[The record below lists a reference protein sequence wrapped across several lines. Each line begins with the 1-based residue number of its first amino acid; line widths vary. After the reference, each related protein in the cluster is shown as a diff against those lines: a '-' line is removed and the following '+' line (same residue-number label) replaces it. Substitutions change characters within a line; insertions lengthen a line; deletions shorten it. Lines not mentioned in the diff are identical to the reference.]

1 VRPINSRRPWRFPAA
16 LALATIVCC
25 GAQDKPPTAA
35 LSPDERYLVDA
46 YVRVRR
52 AGALYPYQREAA
64 DSTLA
69 HLAGV
74 VDTVRVA
81 RVISGLNASP
91 ERWTLIFQTIEQELG
106 AKSGAQPSESTRG

>member
-1 VRPINSRRPWRFPAA
+1 MRPICSRRPWRFLAA
-16 LALATIVCC
+16 AFIATIICC
-25 GAQDKPPTAA
+25 SAEEKSPDAG

-52 AGALYPYQREAA
+52 AGAFYPYQREIA
-64 DSTLA
+64 DSMLA

-81 RVISGLNASP
+81 RTISSLNATP
-91 ERWTLIFQTIEQELG
+91 ERWAFIFKSIEEAL
-106 AKSGAQPSESTRG
+106 APPAAQPSESTGS

>member
-1 VRPINSRRPWRFPAA
+1 MLAA
-16 LALATIVCC
+16 AVIATIVCC
-25 GAQDKPPTAA
+25 GTEDKAPTAA

-52 AGALYPYQREAA
+52 AGALYPYQREVA
-64 DSTLA
+64 DSLLA
-69 HLAGV
+69 DLSGV

-81 RVISGLNASP
+81 RVITGLNASP
-91 ERWTLIFQTIEQELG
+91 ERWTLIFQTIEEELG